1 MPELADPFDVQ
12 VNRGSETRLRRAPM
26 PGRLI
31 VGTALI
37 VALVAIAI
45 AAPALLGLDPNQ
57 MHPSAVLRP
66 PSWAFPFG
74 TDTYGRGVLS
84 RVVFGLRTSL
94 EVAVIVSVITGAL
107 GLVVA
112 VGVVRNRTLNAV
124 GMRVVDALMA
134 LPGVVMALALV
145 TIIGPG
151 FFEVVVVEFLFF
163 VPWSIRVMRAAML
176 AVEGMAYV
184 EAAVSQGATEFVVV
198 ARHIVPNAAAP
209 MLVQQVLIFGY
220 AILAEAVLSFLGV
233 GIEAPAAS
241 LGNIL
246 SEAQPV
252 MLQDPLFSVFPGVL
266 IALTVLAVNLAAD
279 GVADWL
285 KVDRATG
292 LEPAR

>member
-1 MPELADPFDVQ
+1 MADLAEPLDAATDGEPAP
-12 VNRGSETRLRRAPM
+12 RPRRAPL
-26 PGRLI
+26 PGRLLT
-31 VGTALI
+31 GAALI
-37 VALVAIAI
+37 AALVLVAIA
-45 AAPALLGLDPNQ
+45 APTLFGLDPNR

-74 TDTYGRGVLS
+74 TDTYGRSVLS

-94 EVAVIVSVITGAL
+94 EVAVIVSVLTGAL
-107 GLVVA
+107 GLAAA
-112 VGVVRNRTLNAV
+112 VGVVRNRAVNMV

-252 MLQDPLFSVFPGVL
+252 MLQDPLFSVFPGAL

-285 KVDRATG
+285 KVDRGTG